1 MKGKKL
7 FQGKGCSQCR
17 NTGYHGRTGIFE
29 LIPMSR
35 EIRGLIFDNSNED
48 IIRQKALE
56 EGMIT
61 LRESGI
67 DKVLQ
72 GSTTIAEVLRSTV
85 EDF

>member
-1 MKGKKL
+1 
-7 FQGKGCSQCR
+7 
-17 NTGYHGRTGIFE
+17 
-29 LIPMSR
+29 MSR

-61 LRESGI
+61 LRENGI

>member
-1 MKGKKL
+1 M
-7 FQGKGCSQCR
+7 
-17 NTGYHGRTGIFE
+17 
-29 LIPMSR
+29 LIV
-35 EIRGLIFDNSNED
+35 IVLITLIESCAVWDPADVKDTPVNVEE
-48 IIRQKALE
+48 RAQKALE